1 MFSFHFGK
9 KKRACHFNKKCTML
23 CIVDQKVFIIED
35 VVSKGI
41 PLLSACS
48 LQQTYPHVSGL
59 QKKSEVIFY

>member
-1 MFSFHFGK
+1 
-9 KKRACHFNKKCTML
+9 ML